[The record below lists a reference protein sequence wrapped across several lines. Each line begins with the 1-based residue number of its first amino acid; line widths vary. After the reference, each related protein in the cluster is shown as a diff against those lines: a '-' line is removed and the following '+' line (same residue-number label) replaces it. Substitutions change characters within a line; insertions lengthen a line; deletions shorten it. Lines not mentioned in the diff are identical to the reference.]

1 MACRP
6 VFYASPLGNPEPVSE
21 LQVEFKWFPGFS
33 VQQKQKSIA
42 SLHDRILGST
52 TLARPLEISS
62 KSLIPL
68 GVQLSAFNL
77 QLSVRTPSVLSASV
91 ETVYQGSKV
100 FGNRSR
106 ADTDRFSLDS
116 RDSRQRVRELEEKAA
131 FTGWEIGSYRF
142 PLSSGVDFYNWLY
155 LGALHQQPSLLCQ
168 IEAFDCFTD
177 IEFNPKKS
185 LACQAR
191 SAALAKSLTLRE
203 GGILPYLR
211 RIARAHAC
219 NDSNNSPP
227 LLISNEMRDCV
238 QLALDY

>member
-6 VFYASPLGNPEPVSE
+6 VFYASPLGNPELVSE
-21 LQVEFKWFPGFS
+21 LHVEFKWFPGFS
-33 VQQKQKSIA
+33 VQQKHKSIA
-42 SLHDRILGST
+42 SLHNRIMGST
-52 TLARPLEISS
+52 ALARPLEISS

-91 ETVYQGSKV
+91 ETVYQGSKM
-100 FGNRSR
+100 FENRPR
-106 ADTDRFSLDS
+106 VDTDRFSLNS
-116 RDSRQRVRELEEKAA
+116 RDSRQRVRELEGKAS

-155 LGALHQQPSLLCQ
+155 LGALYQQPSLLCQ
-168 IEAFDCFTD
+168 IEDYDCFTD

-191 SAALAKSLTLRE
+191 SAALAKSLTIRE

-211 RIARAHAC
+211 RIGRAHAHD
-219 NDSNNSPP
+219 DSSSSAAP
-227 LLISNEMRDCV
+227 LISSERRDCV